1 MKVCIVGAGAI
12 GAYFGLEL
20 AQGGGA
26 EVSLIA
32 RGPHLAAMQEGGV
45 RVRAGG
51 EERRAD
57 IRATDDPAEL
67 GPQDAVIITLKAHS
81 VPGICARLQPLLGP
95 ETAVVTASNGI
106 PWWYFHKLEGP
117 YEGRRIATVDPDGT
131 QWKLLGPER
140 AIGCVIFA
148 AGEIVEPGVIE
159 ISGHLSQKRL
169 PFGEPDGSRSERVQA
184 LSRAFIAAG
193 FKSPVRP
200 DIRSDIWVKLWGN
213 LAFNPVSALT
223 GATLEDIARDAGTRA
238 LVRAM
243 MVEGQAVGEALG
255 ARFAI
260 DVDKRI
266 EGAEQV
272 GAHRHLHAPRPHA
285 RPAHG
290 DRGAG
295 RRDCRAGAPG
305 ERAHPQHRHGLRP
318 GEAARGGGRLSPGLT
333 PSSHFGHSLYPTPD
347 GDRPVR
353 DARG

>member
-1 MKVCIVGAGAI
+1 MKICIVGAGAI

-20 AQGGGA
+20 AEGGA

-32 RGPHLAAMQEGGV
+32 RGPHLAAMQAGGV

-51 EERRAD
+51 EERRAE
-57 IRATDDPAEL
+57 IRATDDPAAL

-117 YEGRRIATVDPDGT
+117 YEGRRIAAVDPDGA
-131 QWKLLGPER
+131 QWDLIGPER

-159 ISGHLSQKRL
+159 IAGHLSQKRL

-184 LSRAFIAAG
+184 LSRAFMAAG
-193 FKSPVRP
+193 FKSPVRT

-223 GATLEDIARDAGTRA
+223 GATLEDIASNPGTRA
-238 LVRAM
+238 VVRAM

-255 ARFAI
+255 RALRH
-260 DVDKRI
+260 RR
-266 EGAEQV
+266 GQ
-272 GAHRHLHAPRPHA
+272 AHRGRRAGGRAPHLDAAGPPP

-295 RRDCRAGAPG
+295 RRDRRAGPPG
-305 ERAHPQHRHGLRP
+305 GRADARHRHDLRA
-318 GEAARGGGRLSPGLT
+318 GDAARGGSGVPAGVSGIGR
-333 PSSHFGHSLYPTPD
+333 
-347 GDRPVR
+347 
-353 DARG
+353 

>member
-1 MKVCIVGAGAI
+1 MKICIVGAGAI

-20 AQGGGA
+20 AEGGA

-32 RGPHLAAMQEGGV
+32 RGPHLAAMQASGV

-51 EERRAD
+51 EERRAE
-57 IRATDDPAEL
+57 IRATDDPAAL

-95 ETAVVTASNGI
+95 ETTVVTASNGI
-106 PWWYFHKLEGP
+106 PWWYFHKLQGP
-117 YEGRRIATVDPDGT
+117 YEGRRIAAVDPDGT
-131 QWKLLGPER
+131 QWDLLGPER

-169 PFGEPDGSRSERVQA
+169 PFGEPDGSRSERVQS

-238 LVRAM
+238 MVRAM
-243 MVEGQAVGEALG
+243 MAEGQAVGEALG

-272 GAHRHLHAPRPHA
+272 GRAPHLDASGPQPG
-285 RPAHG
+285 PAHG
-290 DRGAG
+290 DRGPG
-295 RRDCRAGAPG
+295 RRDQRARPPG
-305 ERAHPQHRHGLRP
+305 WRADALHRHGLCA
-318 GEAARGGGRLSPGLT
+318 GEAARGGGRLSPRLTRISRLCRGLHLT
-333 PSSHFGHSLYPTPD
+333 RGKDSK
-347 GDRPVR
+347 R
-353 DARG
+353 DSPG

>member
-1 MKVCIVGAGAI
+1 MKICIVGAGAI

-20 AQGGGA
+20 AEGGA

-32 RGPHLAAMQEGGV
+32 RGPHLAAMQAGGV

-51 EERRAD
+51 EERRAE

-81 VPGICARLQPLLGP
+81 VPGICERLQPLLGP

-117 YEGRRIATVDPDGT
+117 YEGRRIAAVDPDGT
-131 QWKLLGPER
+131 QWDLIGPER
-140 AIGCVIFA
+140 AIGCVVFA

-159 ISGHLSQKRL
+159 VSAHLSQKRL
-169 PFGEPDGSRSERVQA
+169 PFGEPDGTRSERVQA

-223 GATLEDIARDAGTRA
+223 GATLEGIARDAGTRA
-238 LVRAM
+238 VVRTM

-272 GAHRHLHAPRPHA
+272 GAHRTSMLQDLSLGRPM
-285 RPAHG
+285 
-290 DRGAG
+290 
-295 RRDCRAGAPG
+295 
-305 ERAHPQHRHGLRP
+305 EI
-318 GEAARGGGRLSPGLT
+318 EALVGVISELGRLVGVPT
-333 PSSHFGHSLYPTPD
+333 PSIDMVYALVKQRAIEAGCMP
-347 GDRPVR
+347 G
-353 DARG
+353 

>member
-1 MKVCIVGAGAI
+1 MKICIVGAGAI

-20 AQGGGA
+20 ALGGA

-32 RGPHLAAMQEGGV
+32 RGPHLAAMQADGV

-51 EERRAD
+51 EERRAQ

-81 VPGICARLQPLLGP
+81 VPGICERLQPLLGP

-117 YEGRRIATVDPDGT
+117 YEGRRIAAVDPGGI
-131 QWKLLGPER
+131 QWDLIGPER

-159 ISGHLSQKRL
+159 VSAHLSQKRL
-169 PFGEPDGSRSERVQA
+169 PFGEPDGTRSERVQA

-193 FKSPVRP
+193 FKSPVRG

-223 GATLEDIARDAGTRA
+223 GATLEDIAQGRGYPRRGPRHDGGGAGGGRGARRALRHRRGQAHRGRRAGGRAPDLDASGPDAG
-238 LVRAM
+238 
-243 MVEGQAVGEALG
+243 
-255 ARFAI
+255 
-260 DVDKRI
+260 
-266 EGAEQV
+266 
-272 GAHRHLHAPRPHA
+272 
-285 RPAHG
+285 PAHG

-295 RRDCRAGAPG
+295 RRDL
-305 ERAHPQHRHGLRP
+305 EL
-318 GEAARGGGRLSPGLT
+318 GRLVGV
-333 PSSHFGHSLYPTPD
+333 PTPTID
-347 GDRPVR
+347 MVY
-353 DARG
+353 AW

>member
-1 MKVCIVGAGAI
+1 MNGAAPRICIVGAGAI

-20 AQGGGA
+20 AEGGA
-26 EVSLIA
+26 NVSLIA
-32 RGPHLAAMQEGGV
+32 RGPHLAAMQADGV
-45 RVRAGG
+45 RVRADG
-51 EERRAD
+51 EERRAE

-81 VPGICARLQPLLGP
+81 VPEICERLQPLLGP

-106 PWWYFHKLEGP
+106 PWWYFHRLEGP
-117 YEGRRIATVDPDGT
+117 YEGRRIAAVDPDGT
-131 QWKLLGPER
+131 QWELLGPER

-238 LVRAM
+238 VVRTM

-272 GAHRHLHAPRPHA
+272 GAHRTSMLQDLTLGRPM
-285 RPAHG
+285 
-290 DRGAG
+290 
-295 RRDCRAGAPG
+295 
-305 ERAHPQHRHGLRP
+305 EI
-318 GEAARGGGRLSPGLT
+318 EALVGVVSELGRLVGVPT
-333 PSSHFGHSLYPTPD
+333 PSIDMVYALVKQRAAETGCLP
-347 GDRPVR
+347 G
-353 DARG
+353 

>member
-1 MKVCIVGAGAI
+1 MKICIVGAGAI

-20 AQGGGA
+20 ALGGA

-32 RGPHLAAMQEGGV
+32 RGPHLAAMQADGV

-51 EERRAD
+51 EERRAQ

-81 VPGICARLQPLLGP
+81 VPGICERLQPLLGP

-117 YEGRRIATVDPDGT
+117 YEGRRIAAVDPGGT
-131 QWKLLGPER
+131 QWDLIGPER

-159 ISGHLSQKRL
+159 VSAHLSQKRL
-169 PFGEPDGSRSERVQA
+169 PFGEPDGTRSERVQA

-193 FKSPVRP
+193 FKSPVRT

-223 GATLEDIARDAGTRA
+223 GATLEDIAATRA
-238 LVRAM
+238 P
-243 MVEGQAVGEALG
+243 
-255 ARFAI
+255 
-260 DVDKRI
+260 
-266 EGAEQV
+266 
-272 GAHRHLHAPRPHA
+272 APWS
-285 RPAHG
+285 
-290 DRGAG
+290 
-295 RRDCRAGAPG
+295 AP
-305 ERAHPQHRHGLRP
+305 
-318 GEAARGGGRLSPGLT
+318 
-333 PSSHFGHSLYPTPD
+333 
-347 GDRPVR
+347 
-353 DARG
+353 